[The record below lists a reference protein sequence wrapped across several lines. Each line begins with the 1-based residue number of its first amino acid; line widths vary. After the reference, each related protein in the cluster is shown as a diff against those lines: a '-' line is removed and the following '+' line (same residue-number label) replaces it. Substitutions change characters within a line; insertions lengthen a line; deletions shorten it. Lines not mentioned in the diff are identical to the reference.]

1 MKIIITEEQYKLI
14 KEETLKQTLID
25 QINVY
30 GWEDTSNLVGGSDDM
45 VKILDIKTPEDYLNL
60 YDLKMV
66 ETETNIRFDFLNK
79 NDELLMVYLTDMDE
93 LIIDFAKFYEPYIFV
108 FQNKKR
114 GDSIKTTDLKN
125 ELKRWFE
132 SKYDL
137 PIRRFT
143 PTYLD

>member
-1 MKIIITEEQYKLI
+1 
-14 KEETLKQTLID
+14 
-25 QINVY
+25 
-30 GWEDTSNLVGGSDDM
+30 
-45 VKILDIKTPEDYLNL
+45 
-60 YDLKMV
+60 
-66 ETETNIRFDFLNK
+66 
-79 NDELLMVYLTDMDE
+79 
-93 LIIDFAKFYEPYIFV
+93 V